1 MKKLSLNLKHC
12 ATNCRNCIRHY
23 GSKVKPHHVENPNG
37 YPNPFI
43 RTKKK
48 LNESNY
54 MYFDLSELN
63 DSRIER
69 LPYSIRILLESAV
82 RNCDNLKV
90 VESDVETILAWKENC
105 EKKKEVPFMPAR
117 VLLQDFTGVPCI
129 VDLATMRDTAEALG
143 GNADAINPLIP
154 VDLVIDHSVQVDH
167 SRNEGALKLNEKR
180 EFERNFER
188 FRFLKWGM
196 NSFKNMLILPP
207 GSGIV
212 HQINLEYLA
221 HCVFNKNN
229 VLYPDSL
236 VGTDSHTTMINGL
249 GILGWGVGGIEAEA
263 TMLGLPISMTLPEVI
278 GINVVGKLPNY
289 LLSTDVVLYVTSF
302 LRKEVGVVNKYVEF
316 FGPSLKS
323 LSLADRA
330 TIANMAPEYG
340 ATVGFFSVDDTTL
353 EYLLQTG
360 RSKDKVQ
367 LIRDYLVKNKLF
379 NTYSEPIEYTKVYD
393 LDLSKLQL
401 SVSGPKRP
409 HDNVPV
415 TDLHNDFSICLKSPV
430 GFKGYNVPEE
440 ERTRKVRFQFQNK
453 EYTLTHG
460 SVVLAAIT
468 SCTNTSNPASMIAA
482 GLLAK
487 KAVEMGLK
495 SYPYIKTS
503 LSPGSKIVQKYL
515 EAGGLL
521 QYLEKLG
528 FYNVGYGCM
537 TCIGNSGHLDKE
549 VETAI
554 NENDLV
560 VASVL
565 SGNRNFEG
573 RVHALVKANYLAS
586 PVLVVLY
593 SIIGNVN
600 VDLSKCSF
608 EHNGKF
614 ISALDLIP
622 KKEEIEMYE
631 KKYLKAEMFSD
642 VYKNIKYVNEYWNN
656 IQIKKDKLYEW
667 DNNSTYIHKP
677 PFFENMKLQPEKIKD
692 IRNAHVLLFLGDSI
706 TTDHISPAGMIH
718 KKSDAYEFLKSKNI
732 KDEDLNTYGSRRG
745 NDEVMIRGTFA
756 NIRLINKL
764 CPTEGP
770 KTIYIPTNEL
780 MSVYK
785 AAQKYKENN
794 QDVIV
799 VAGKEYGCGS
809 SRDWAA
815 KGSYL
820 LGVKAILAE
829 SFERI
834 HRSNLIGMSV
844 LPLQF
849 LNNENAQYYNMDG
862 TETFTILLNEGNLK
876 PQQNITV
883 EMNQRGKKVTFDVL
897 CRIDTAIEVE
907 YFKNGGIL
915 KYVLRSLVQKSKQ
928 NSNENKQEQKAY
940 I

>member
-1 MKKLSLNLKHC
+1 MKNININLKNYVRKYC
-12 ATNCRNCIRHY
+12 
-23 GSKVKPHHVENPNG
+23 SKT
-37 YPNPFI
+37 NPFDK
-43 RTKKK
+43 TYKK
-48 LNESNY
+48 LNKTG
-54 MYFDLSELN
+54 YFYYDLNELN
-63 DSRIER
+63 DSRIKN

-90 VESDVETILAWKENC
+90 TESNIETILSWKDNC
-105 EKKKEVPFMPAR
+105 KKKKEIPFMPAR
-117 VLLQDFTGVPCI
+117 VLLQDFTGVPCL
-129 VDLATMRDTAEALG
+129 VDLATMRDTAELLG
-143 GNADAINPLIP
+143 GDADSINPLIP
-154 VDLVIDHSVQVDH
+154 VDLVIDHSVQVDY
-167 SRNEGALKLNEKR
+167 SRSHKALELNEKK
-180 EFERNFER
+180 EFERNLER
-188 FRFLKWGM
+188 FKFLKWGM
-196 NSFKNMLILPP
+196 NSFQNVLILPP

-221 HCVFNKNN
+221 HCVFKKNN
-229 VLYPDSL
+229 LLYPDSL

-263 TMLGLPISMTLPEVI
+263 TMLGLPISMTLPEVV
-278 GINVVGKLPNY
+278 GINVVGKLSNY
-289 LLSTDVVLYVTSF
+289 LLSTDIVLYITSF

-323 LSLADRA
+323 LKLADRA

-340 ATVGFFSVDDTTL
+340 ATVGFFGVDDATL
-353 EYLLQTG
+353 EYLVQTG
-360 RSKDKVQ
+360 RDKEKVN
-367 LIRDYLVKNKLF
+367 LIREYLMANSLF
-379 NTYSEPIEYTKVYD
+379 NNYSDNIEYTEVYT
-393 LDLSKLQL
+393 LDLSKLSL
-401 SVSGPKRP
+401 SLSGPKRP
-409 HDNVPV
+409 HDNVLLSN
-415 TDLHNDFSICLKSPV
+415 LHKDFTMCLESPI
-430 GFKGYNVPEE
+430 GFKGYNVPKE
-440 ERTRKVRFQFQNK
+440 ERSKEISFQYNDK
-453 EYTLTHG
+453 TYTLTHG

-468 SCTNTSNPASMIAA
+468 SCTNTSNSSSMIAA

-495 SYPYIKTS
+495 SLPYIKSS

-521 QYLEKLG
+521 NYLEQLG

-537 TCIGNSGHLDKE
+537 TCIGNSGNLDKE
-549 VETAI
+549 VEDVI
-554 NENDLV
+554 NEHDLIV
-560 VASVL
+560 SSVL

-573 RVHALVKANYLAS
+573 RVHPLVKANYLAS
-586 PVLVVLY
+586 PVLVVLF

-600 VDLSKCSF
+600 VDLSNYTFKY
-608 EHNGKF
+608 NGKT
-614 ISALDLIP
+614 INALDLIP
-622 KKEEIEMYE
+622 KKDEINEYE
-631 KKYLKAEMFSD
+631 RKYLKAKMYTDIYE
-642 VYKNIKYVNEYWNN
+642 NIKYVNKYWND
-656 IQIKKDKLYEW
+656 IKIKKDKLYEW
-667 DNNSTYIHKP
+667 DVNSTYIHKP
-677 PFFENMKLQPEKIKD
+677 PFFENMKLEPEKVKDIKD
-692 IRNAHVLLFLGDSI
+692 AHVLLFLGDSI

-718 KKSDAYEFLKSKNI
+718 KTSEAYKFLKTKGI

-764 CPTEGP
+764 CPDKGP
-770 KTIYIPTNEL
+770 NTIHIPTNEL

-785 AAQKYKENN
+785 AAMKYKEDNV
-794 QDVIV
+794 DVII

-849 LNNENAQYYNMDG
+849 LNNENANYYNMDG

-883 EMNQRGKKVTFDVL
+883 QMNQKGKIITFEVL
-897 CRIDTAIEVE
+897 CRIDTEIEVK

-915 KYVLRSLVQKSKQ
+915 KYVLRSLV
-928 NSNENKQEQKAY
+928 NEKKK